1 MAKIDYYTM
10 MVDINPYEHEG
21 NKYDA
26 LNILITFRKG
36 NGFYVSWQPVLRTSM
51 GYQTGPMPSTDILV
65 GGQGYIVKE
74 ASRNNAKILK
84 AMADALLQ
92 AKDGIKFLFEQHKFE
107 ALKNFIC
114 NVSNNGYTPAMQ
126 KQLQNEINN
135 AAPEEKADEQKELQP
150 IVKQFYDLK
159 KKHPNALLLF
169 RCGDFYETYMEDA
182 AKAAKILG
190 ITLTTSTTMKDAQGK
205 PLVMAG
211 FPYHAL
217 DTYLPKLIAAGHRIA
232 ICDQLEM
239 PKQKLAH
246 RGSDELTTTEN
257 KNTNDQKE
265 EEMKVAINQ
274 NETKNVANAQVIN
287 NNVSNAPAVEEVEE
301 VVDVTPVKPV
311 TLKRKQSE
319 PVSEVAPQ
327 PTTTKLPTV
336 TFSTYKTKKGDTAP
350 QIIGFTGEDDP
361 RWKTHKDAGHKW
373 VSASYR
379 RDMSGE
385 KVYCLLFGT
394 RYMDV
399 AKTLADAYNTNDVNA
414 WHRAEDACKAVY
426 EQAVRDGKAKWEA
439 KKAEWEAKK
448 AQKKATTATAEQCYK
463 PEDVAKMLQ
472 SIMAGGDVPEDIKK
486 LLKAA

>member
-51 GYQTGPMPSTDILV
+51 GYQTGPMSSTDILV

-84 AMADALLQ
+84 AMADAMLQ
-92 AKDGIKFLFEQHKFE
+92 AKDGIKFLFEERKYE

-135 AAPEEKADEQKELQP
+135 AAPEEKADEQNELQP
-150 IVKQFYDLK
+150 IVKQFYDIK

-327 PTTTKLPTV
+327 PTTTV

-361 RWKTHKDAGHKW
+361 RWKAHKEAGHKW

-385 KVYCLLFGT
+385 KVYILMFGT

-439 KKAEWEAKK
+439 KKAEWAEKRAAKEK
-448 AQKKATTATAEQCYK
+448 PQEKGTYR

-472 SIMAGGDVPEDIKK
+472 SIMDGGDVPEDIKK

>member
-1 MAKIDYYTM
+1 
-10 MVDINPYEHEG
+10 
-21 NKYDA
+21 
-26 LNILITFRKG
+26 
-36 NGFYVSWQPVLRTSM
+36 M

-74 ASRNNAKILK
+74 ASRNNAKTLK
-84 AMADALLQ
+84 AMADAMLQ
-92 AKDGIKFLFEQHKFE
+92 AKDGMKFLFEQHNYE

-114 NVSNNGYTPAMQ
+114 NVSCYGYTPAMQ
-126 KQLQNEINN
+126 QQLQATIKNEN
-135 AAPEEKADEQKELQP
+135 EKKEDDMTP
-150 IVKQFYDLK
+150 MMKQFYDLK
-159 KKHPNALLLF
+159 KKHPEALLLF

-182 AKAAKILG
+182 TQASKILG
-190 ITLTTSTTMKDAQGK
+190 ITVTTSTTMKDAQGK

-211 FPYHAL
+211 FPHHAL
-217 DTYLPKLIAAGHRIA
+217 DTYLPKIIRAGKRVA

-239 PKQKLAH
+239 PKQKLVH

-265 EEMKVAINQ
+265 EEMEVAINQ

-287 NNVSNAPAVEEVEE
+287 NNVCNAPAVEEVEE

-327 PTTTKLPTV
+327 PATTKLPTV
-336 TFSTYKTKKGDTAP
+336 TFSTYKTKRGDTAP
-350 QIIGFTGEDDP
+350 QIIGFTGEEDP
-361 RWKTHKDAGHKW
+361 RWKAHKDAGHKW

-399 AKTLADAYNTNDVNA
+399 AKALADAYNTNDVNA
-414 WHRAEDACKAVY
+414 WHRSEDACKAVY

-439 KKAEWEAKK
+439 KKAEWAEKRAAKEK
-448 AQKKATTATAEQCYK
+448 PQEKGTYR

>member
-36 NGFYVSWQPVLRTSM
+36 RGFYVSWQPVLRTSM

-74 ASRNNAKILK
+74 ASRNNAKTLK
-84 AMADALLQ
+84 AMADAMLQ
-92 AKDGIKFLFEQHKFE
+92 AKDGMKFLFEQHNYE

-114 NVSNNGYTPAMQ
+114 NVSCYGYTPAMQ
-126 KQLQNEINN
+126 QQLQATIKNEN
-135 AAPEEKADEQKELQP
+135 EKKEDDMTP
-150 IVKQFYDLK
+150 MMKQFYDLK
-159 KKHPNALLLF
+159 KKHPEALLLF

-182 AKAAKILG
+182 TQASKILG
-190 ITLTTSTTMKDAQGK
+190 ITVTTSTTMKDAQGK

-211 FPYHAL
+211 FPHHAL
-217 DTYLPKLIAAGHRIA
+217 DTYLPKIIRAGKRVA

-239 PKQKLAH
+239 PKQKLVH

-265 EEMKVAINQ
+265 EEMEVAINQ

-287 NNVSNAPAVEEVEE
+287 NNVCNAPAVEEVEE

-327 PTTTKLPTV
+327 PATTKLPTV
-336 TFSTYKTKKGDTAP
+336 TFSTYKTKRGDTAP
-350 QIIGFTGEDDP
+350 QIIGFTGEEDP
-361 RWKTHKDAGHKW
+361 RWKAHKDAGHKW

-399 AKTLADAYNTNDVNA
+399 AKALADAYNTNDVNA
-414 WHRAEDACKAVY
+414 WHRSEDACKAVY

-439 KKAEWEAKK
+439 KKAEWAEKRAAKEK
-448 AQKKATTATAEQCYK
+448 PQEKGTYR

>member
-1 MAKIDYYTM
+1 MAK
-10 MVDINPYEHEG
+10 
-21 NKYDA
+21 
-26 LNILITFRKG
+26 
-36 NGFYVSWQPVLRTSM
+36 
-51 GYQTGPMPSTDILV
+51 
-65 GGQGYIVKE
+65 
-74 ASRNNAKILK
+74 
-84 AMADALLQ
+84 
-92 AKDGIKFLFEQHKFE
+92 KDL
-107 ALKNFIC
+107 
-114 NVSNNGYTPAMQ
+114 
-126 KQLQNEINN
+126 
-135 AAPEEKADEQKELQP
+135 DP
-150 IVKQFYDLK
+150 IVKQFYDIK

-169 RCGDFYETYMEDA
+169 RCGDFYETYMDDA
-182 AKAAKILG
+182 AKASKILG
-190 ITLTTSTTMKDAQGK
+190 ITLTKSTTMKDAQGK

-217 DTYLPKLIAAGHRIA
+217 DTYLPKFIRAGKRVA

-239 PKQKLAH
+239 PKQKLVH
-246 RGSDELTTTEN
+246 CGSDELTTTEN

-265 EEMKVAINQ
+265 EEMEVAINQ

-287 NNVSNAPAVEEVEE
+287 NNVCNAPAVEEVEE

-319 PVSEVAPQ
+319 SVSEVAPQ
-327 PTTTKLPTV
+327 PATTKLPTV
-336 TFSTYKTKKGDTAP
+336 TFSTYKTKRGDTAP

-385 KVYCLLFGT
+385 KVYILMFGT

-426 EQAVRDGKAKWEA
+426 EQAVRDGKARWEA

-463 PEDVAKMLQ
+463 SEDVAKMLQ

>member
-92 AKDGIKFLFEQHKFE
+92 AKDGVKLLFEQHRFE

-150 IVKQFYDLK
+150 IVKQFYDIK

-190 ITLTTSTTMKDAQGK
+190 ITVTTSTTMKDAQGK

-246 RGSDELTTTEN
+246 RGSDELATTEN

-327 PTTTKLPTV
+327 STTTKLPAV

-350 QIIGFTGEDDP
+350 QIIGFTGDDDP
-361 RWKTHKDAGHKW
+361 RWKAHKDAGHKW

-385 KVYCLLFGT
+385 KVYILMFGT
-394 RYMDV
+394 RYMDA
-399 AKTLADAYNTNDVNA
+399 AKALAAAYNTNDVNA

-439 KKAEWEAKK
+439 KKAEWAEKRAAK
-448 AQKKATTATAEQCYK
+448 EK
-463 PEDVAKMLQ
+463 PQEKGTYRSEDVAKMLQ

>member
-26 LNILITFRKG
+26 LHILITFRKER
-36 NGFYVSWQPVLRTSM
+36 GFYVSWQPVLRTSM

-74 ASRNNAKILK
+74 ASRNNAKTLK
-84 AMADALLQ
+84 AMADAMLQ
-92 AKDGIKFLFEQHKFE
+92 AKDGIKFLFEQHSYE

-114 NVSNNGYTPAMQ
+114 NVSCYGYTPAMQ
-126 KQLQNEINN
+126 QQLQATIKNEN
-135 AAPEEKADEQKELQP
+135 EKKEDDMTP
-150 IVKQFYDLK
+150 MVKQFYDLK
-159 KKHPNALLLF
+159 KKHPDALLLF
-169 RCGDFYETYMEDA
+169 RCGDFYETYMIDA
-182 AKAAKILG
+182 AKASKILG
-190 ITLTTSTTMKDAQGK
+190 ITVTRSTTMKDAQGK
-205 PLVMAG
+205 PLVVAG
-211 FPYHAL
+211 FPHHAL
-217 DTYLPKLIAAGHRIA
+217 DTYLPKIIAAGHRVA

-239 PKQKLAH
+239 PKKLAH
-246 RGSDELTTTEN
+246 RGSDELTITEN

-287 NNVSNAPAVEEVEE
+287 NNVNNAPAVEEVEE

-319 PVSEVAPQ
+319 TVSEVAPQ

-336 TFSTYKTKKGDTAP
+336 TFSTYKTKKGDIAP

-361 RWKTHKDAGHKW
+361 RWKAHKDAGHKW

-399 AKTLADAYNTNDVNA
+399 AKALADSYNTNDVNA

-426 EQAVRDGKAKWEA
+426 EQAVRDGKARWAE
-439 KKAEWEAKK
+439 KKAEWAEKRAAKEHQPK
-448 AQKKATTATAEQCYK
+448 DEKCYRS
-463 PEDVAKMLQ
+463 EDVAKMLQ

>member
-1 MAKIDYYTM
+1 MAKTDYYTM

-36 NGFYVSWQPVLRTSM
+36 RGFYVSWQPVLRTSM
-51 GYQTGPMPSTDILV
+51 GYRTGPMPSTDILV

-74 ASRNNAKILK
+74 ASRNNAKTLK
-84 AMADALLQ
+84 AMADAMLQ
-92 AKDGIKFLFEQHKFE
+92 AKDGVKLLFEQHKFE

-114 NVSNNGYTPAMQ
+114 NVSCYGYTPAMQ
-126 KQLQNEINN
+126 EQLQNEINN

-150 IVKQFYDLK
+150 IVKQFYDIK

-169 RCGDFYETYMEDA
+169 RCGDFYETYMDDA
-182 AKAAKILG
+182 AKASKILG

-217 DTYLPKLIAAGHRIA
+217 DTYLPKLIAAGHRVA

-239 PKQKLAH
+239 PKQKLAQ
-246 RGSDELTTTEN
+246 RGSDELTNEN
-257 KNTNDQKE
+257 KNEKKE
-265 EEMKVAINQ
+265 DDMKLSIN
-274 NETKNVANAQVIN
+274 TKIESKKKADATVMNNTIAN
-287 NNVSNAPAVEEVEE
+287 NAPAVEEVEE

-336 TFSTYKTKKGDTAP
+336 TFSTYKTKKGDIAP

-361 RWKTHKDAGHKW
+361 RWKAHKDAGHKW

-385 KVYCLLFGT
+385 KVYILMFGT

-399 AKTLADAYNTNDVNA
+399 AKALADAYNTNDVNA

-426 EQAVRDGKAKWEA
+426 EQAVRDGKARWEA
-439 KKAEWEAKK
+439 KKAEWAEKR
-448 AQKKATTATAEQCYK
+448 AQKKAATATAEQCYK
-463 PEDVAKMLQ
+463 SEDVAKMLQ